1 MAEKATKGSAAKA
14 AKAPEKHDEHG
25 TAEAVVVEKSA
36 HGDDHGH
43 GHGHDAGHDHKPNRK
58 EYFVIFVALFVLT
71 VLEVIVAQI
80 PGLSKTILALVLV
93 GMAVA
98 KAALVGLYYMHLKH
112 ETKVLRLSVAIPLAA
127 PGVYAIVLISE
138 AAWRHL

>member
-1 MAEKATKGSAAKA
+1 MAEKAKKGSAAKA
-14 AKAPEKHDEHG
+14 AKAPEKHDDHG
-25 TAEAVVVEKSA
+25 AAEAVAVEKSA
-36 HGDDHGH
+36 HADEHGH
-43 GHGHDAGHDHKPNRK
+43 GAEHDHKPNRK

-71 VLEVIVAQI
+71 VLEVIVAQV

-127 PGVYAIVLISE
+127 PGVYAVVLISE
-138 AAWRHL
+138 AWWRHL